1 MRKISFP
8 LNPCSVGQ
16 DQFQYYSKR
25 ENMFQCV
32 SSFHSKNKLSF
43 RPYSSKL
50 ELLRRELNLA
60 SHYRANRDTL
70 GILFCCRTD
79 ECGELIQTY
88 LVRSLGIES
97 IFIHGNADKSTKIRY
112 VHDYNFTR
120 GVKALILNTQAGNL
134 PLSPQFVEK
143 VIIYE
148 DELVPEVDE
157 IFQSLTLA
165 RVNPKRVTRLLC
177 ENTIE
182 EKIKDFQ
189 PKIVDQKIHGVHSLL
204 IDIEYNPRPIQNESS
219 TEWQRLLF
227 QSREIDGEDPKHTNE
242 IHNKNSKLSDE
253 IDDRIDENNDFDEN
267 NYASDYE
274 TDLEDELTAIEKYAL
289 DSIRYEQHF
298 EEQKQSKMATSFFK
312 KTKNVIFPVED
323 LFISATA
330 AEEVCV
336 DQKGEAMPIW
346 TPPTPPH
353 VEEYRQEIWSNG
365 YETTAMN
372 ITSAAMKQFKRE
384 NIIHQKSDHDLP
396 LSFFNRSSKLIPQS
410 RLAKEWII
418 T

>member
-1 MRKISFP
+1 M
-8 LNPCSVGQ
+8 
-16 DQFQYYSKR
+16 
-25 ENMFQCV
+25 
-32 SSFHSKNKLSF
+32 
-43 RPYSSKL
+43 
-50 ELLRRELNLA
+50 
-60 SHYRANRDTL
+60 
-70 GILFCCRTD
+70 
-79 ECGELIQTY
+79 
-88 LVRSLGIES
+88 
-97 IFIHGNADKSTKIRY
+97 
-112 VHDYNFTR
+112 
-120 GVKALILNTQAGNL
+120 
-134 PLSPQFVEK
+134 
-143 VIIYE
+143 
-148 DELVPEVDE
+148 VPEVDQ
-157 IFQSLTLA
+157 IFQSSTLA

-227 QSREIDGEDPKHTNE
+227 QSREIVTEDPKHTNE
-242 IHNKNSKLSDE
+242 IHTKNTKLGDE
-253 IDDRIDENNDFDEN
+253 IDDRIDENNDFDDN
-267 NYASDYE
+267 NYSSDYE

-289 DSIRYEQHF
+289 DSIRYELNF
-298 EEQKQSKMATSFFK
+298 EEQKQSKMASSFFK
-312 KTKNVIFPVED
+312 KTKNVIFPIED

>member
-1 MRKISFP
+1 M
-8 LNPCSVGQ
+8 
-16 DQFQYYSKR
+16 
-25 ENMFQCV
+25 
-32 SSFHSKNKLSF
+32 
-43 RPYSSKL
+43 
-50 ELLRRELNLA
+50 LRRELNLA

-97 IFIHGNADKSTKIRY
+97 IFIHGNADKSAKIRY

-157 IFQSLTLA
+157 IFHSLTLA

-189 PKIVDQKIHGVHSLL
+189 PKIVDNKIHGVHSLL

-227 QSREIDGEDPKHTNE
+227 ASEQSQSRGEDPKQNQSYKNP
-242 IHNKNSKLSDE
+242 NKNSKLSDE
-253 IDDRIDENNDFDEN
+253 IDDRIEENNDFDDN

-289 DSIRYEQHF
+289 DSIRYEEHF